1 MSSTHVIMAKDGR
14 VVIPA
19 NVRAEL
25 GLPHGGAL
33 VLRTEGGVVMLEP
46 IAHAIARAQAMVQP
60 YATGRTSVVDELIAD
75 RRAEADRE

>member
-33 VLRTEGGVVMLEP
+33 VLRTEDGVVMLEP
-46 IAHAIARAQAMVQP
+46 IGHAIARAQAMVRP
-60 YATGRTSVVDELIAD
+60 YATGRTSIVDELIAD